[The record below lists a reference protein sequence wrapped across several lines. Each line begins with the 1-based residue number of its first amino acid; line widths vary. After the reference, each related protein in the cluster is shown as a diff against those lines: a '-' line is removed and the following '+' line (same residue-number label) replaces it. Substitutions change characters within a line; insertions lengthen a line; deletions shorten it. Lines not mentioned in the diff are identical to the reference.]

1 MEMHQSIGTEKT
13 ISNLFKSYGKL
24 HLISIL
30 PLSNNFENKRTC
42 QMVFFCPSFYAFF
55 PKNLAMPVP
64 GYQQR
69 WILKTLQETKM
80 QVCKMSRI
88 CQFLLRYQPVC
99 IFKAYN

>member
-42 QMVFFCPSFYAFF
+42 QMDFCPSFYAFF
-55 PKNLAMPVP
+55 PKKFSYASTRLPALDIENVTGNKNASLQNVTNLP
-64 GYQQR
+64 
-69 WILKTLQETKM
+69 
-80 QVCKMSRI
+80 
-88 CQFLLRYQPVC
+88 
-99 IFKAYN
+99 IFVALPACLYFQSL